1 MSLYVIACGGT
12 GGHMAPGIAVAEELK
27 SRGHDCVLLVSRK
40 GVDGKLSA
48 KYGDLRFVRSPG
60 RGFAGGVIGF
70 IPFAFS
76 QLHSIYF
83 AWRVLREKP
92 AAVMAFGG
100 FTSTGVVMAAKL
112 RGIPVA
118 LHEANR
124 NPGRAVRLLRHFAQ
138 RLYLPD
144 GVRLPGVPASAIR
157 YLGYPVRKEIQRAD
171 KKTARAEFGFDVA
184 CKLLVVLGGSQG
196 ASPLNKW
203 AADNA
208 KALCSNGISLCCVC
222 GPDKSVPADFET
234 SDSAGRAVK
243 VRFLPFCDKMGTLLS
258 AADIIVSRAG
268 AGSIAEIVECGIP
281 SILVPYPFAADNH
294 QMANARYLE
303 QQGGCVVLEQDRI
316 EGLLSEVLDLAFSD
330 WLLNRLCFNLEQIR
344 RTDCA
349 SVTATDLIELGAS
362 AKDGVQAARQPAG
375 KSGA

>member
-48 KYGDLRFVRSPG
+48 KYKDLRFERAPG
-60 RGFAGGVIGF
+60 RGFAGGVLGF

-76 QLHSIYF
+76 QLHSIFF
-83 AWRVLREKP
+83 AWGLLREKP
-92 AAVMAFGG
+92 ASVMAFGG
-100 FTSTGVVMAAKL
+100 FTSTGVVVAAKL

-124 NPGRAVRLLRHFAQ
+124 NPGKAVRTLRHFAQ

-144 GVRLPGVPASAIR
+144 GVRLPGVPASVVR
-157 YLGYPVRKEIQRAD
+157 YLGYPVRKEIRCAD
-171 KKTARAEFGFDVA
+171 KKAARAEFGFDA
-184 CKLLVVLGGSQG
+184 ASKLLVVLGGSQG

-203 AADNA
+203 AGDNA
-208 KALCSNGISLCCVC
+208 KALCANGISLCCVC
-222 GPDKSVPADFET
+222 GPDKDVPADFEMP
-234 SDSAGRAVK
+234 DNMGRTAK
-243 VRFLPFCDKMGTLLS
+243 ARFLPFCDRMGELLS
-258 AADIIVSRAG
+258 SADVIVSRAG
-268 AGSIAEIVECGIP
+268 AGSIAEIVECGVP

-330 WLLNRLCFNLEQIR
+330 WLLNRLSFNLEQIR
-344 RTDCA
+344 RPNCA
-349 SVTATDLIELGAS
+349 SETATDLIELGAS
-362 AKDGVQAARQPAG
+362 VKDGGPAARQPVG
-375 KSGA
+375 EGGM